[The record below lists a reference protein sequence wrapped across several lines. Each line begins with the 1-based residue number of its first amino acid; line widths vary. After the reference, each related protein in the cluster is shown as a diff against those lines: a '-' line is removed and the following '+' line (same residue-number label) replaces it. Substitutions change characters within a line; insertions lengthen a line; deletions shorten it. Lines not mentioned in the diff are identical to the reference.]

1 MYNMNI
7 KSAFWYDLQ
16 VRVNFSAA
24 AATFVANS
32 EKAFLLCLRYIMYH
46 DTICIM
52 NFFSFD
58 VNPYNS
64 IVYTTIFIL

>member
-1 MYNMNI
+1 MFNMNI

-16 VRVNFSAA
+16 VRVNFSAE

-32 EKAFLLCLRYIMYH
+32 EKTFFLCLRYIMYH

-52 NFFSFD
+52 NSLSFD
-58 VNPYNS
+58 VNPYDS